1 VGARAALP
9 AAARVSR
16 RSQRRAP
23 AEKTPKALTEA
34 PRDGWRDLR
43 DLRADEH
50 AVRSAGPHGNTSR
63 VRHSHSPWG
72 VPLAV
77 LLLCQCSAS
86 APPVRPIDS
95 ATERK
100 GGSAAA
106 ERELELATRLAV
118 GNSPRDGSEAAHEEE
133 PASGPGWIGVELAAQ
148 PRGQAGVAVR
158 GVVPD
163 SPAARAELASGDV
176 ILTIDGERVDR
187 PGDVVGII
195 AAHAPGERVGLVLR
209 RGDAEKLVAV
219 TLEPQ
224 PNDEALMKK
233 RYVDNDAPQLAA
245 LTTIQGSVTPSLAQL
260 RGQVVVVEFWA
271 SWCVPCR
278 ILSPVLGDWNDRYG
292 ARGFKLLGVTGD
304 PVDTAAATARIHGM
318 SYPLFSDESGVT
330 QRAYRAYALPTL
342 FVIDRRGVVRDVMV
356 GFSTERLRSIEGL
369 VERLLAE
376 R

>member
-1 VGARAALP
+1 M
-9 AAARVSR
+9 
-16 RSQRRAP
+16 
-23 AEKTPKALTEA
+23 
-34 PRDGWRDLR
+34 
-43 DLRADEH
+43 
-50 AVRSAGPHGNTSR
+50 RSAGPHGNTSF
-63 VRHSHSPWG
+63 VRHSQSPWWSAA
-72 VPLAV
+72 LASI
-77 LLLCQCSAS
+77 LLCQCAS

-95 ATERK
+95 AAPRK
-100 GGSAAA
+100 GEAVAA
-106 ERELELATRLAV
+106 ERTLEEATASAV
-118 GNSPRDGSEAAHEEE
+118 GDSPRASDETSE
-133 PASGPGWIGVELAAQ
+133 PANEALGHAWMGVELAAL
-148 PRGQAGVAVR
+148 PAGQAGVGIR

-163 SPAARAELASGDV
+163 SPASRAQLSSGDV
-176 ILTIDGERVDR
+176 IVTIDGEPVER

-195 AAHAPGERVGLVLR
+195 SAHAPGERVGLVLR
-209 RGDAEKLVAV
+209 RGNAERLIAV

-224 PNDEALMKK
+224 PNDEALMRK
-233 RYVDNDAPQLAA
+233 RYVDTVAPQLSA
-245 LTTIQGSVTPSLAQL
+245 LTTVQGSVSPSLVQL

-304 PVDTAAATARIHGM
+304 PVDIAAQAARTHVM
-318 SYPLFSDESGVT
+318 TYPLFSDESGVT
-330 QRAYRAYALPTL
+330 QRAYRAHALPTL

>member
-1 VGARAALP
+1 M
-9 AAARVSR
+9 
-16 RSQRRAP
+16 
-23 AEKTPKALTEA
+23 
-34 PRDGWRDLR
+34 
-43 DLRADEH
+43 
-50 AVRSAGPHGNTSR
+50 RSAGPHGNTSC

-72 VPLAV
+72 VALASI
-77 LLLCQCSAS
+77 LLCQCAS

-95 ATERK
+95 ATPRK
-100 GGSAAA
+100 GEAVAQERALEAAT
-106 ERELELATRLAV
+106 ERAV
-118 GNSPRDGSEAAHEEE
+118 GDSPREPEMWAPMDEE
-133 PASGPGWIGVELAAQ
+133 GPGRGWLGVELAAQ
-148 PRGQAGVAVR
+148 PAGQAGVAVR

-163 SPAARAELASGDV
+163 SPAARAQLASGDV
-176 ILTIDGERVDR
+176 IVTIDGESVER

-195 AAHAPGERVGLVLR
+195 SAHAAGERVGLVLR
-209 RGDAEKLVAV
+209 RGAAERLIAV

-224 PNDEALMKK
+224 PNDEALMRK
-233 RYVDNDAPQLAA
+233 RYVDNDAPQLSS
-245 LTTIQGSVTPSLAQL
+245 LTTIQGSVSPSLVQL

-304 PVDTAAATARIHGM
+304 PVDTAAQAARTHGM
-318 SYPLFSDESGVT
+318 TYPLFSDESGVT

-369 VERLLAE
+369 LERLLAE